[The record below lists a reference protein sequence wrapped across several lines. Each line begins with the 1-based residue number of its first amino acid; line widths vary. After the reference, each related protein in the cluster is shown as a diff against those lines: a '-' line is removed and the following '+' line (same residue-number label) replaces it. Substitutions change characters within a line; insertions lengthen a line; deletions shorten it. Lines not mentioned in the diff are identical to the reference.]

1 MYYKSRKIEV
11 RQLSEGV
18 HHYLLC
24 CFLDVRFSLDF
35 QVVQCFDKVVQDV
48 GVLLVLLPVGEVE
61 QFLEGDS
68 QALADLLE
76 LSSVLYL
83 YRP

>member
-11 RQLSEGV
+11 RQLFEGV
-18 HHYLLC
+18 HYYLLC
-24 CFLDVRFSLDF
+24 CFLDVGLSFDF
-35 QVVQCFDKVVQDV
+35 QVLQCLDKVVQNV

-61 QFLEGDS
+61 QFFEGHS

-76 LSSVLYL
+76 LNSVLYP
-83 YRP
+83 YCP